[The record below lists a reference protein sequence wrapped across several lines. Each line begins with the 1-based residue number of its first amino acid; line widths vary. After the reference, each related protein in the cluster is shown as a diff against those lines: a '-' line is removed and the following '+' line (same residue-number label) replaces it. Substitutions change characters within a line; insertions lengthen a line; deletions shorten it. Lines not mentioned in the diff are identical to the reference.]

1 MMPAPRA
8 WSARDSTVSPMTGMR
23 GLRPTIMFASPWSM
37 LNLSDEQTSVV
48 VDNVPR
54 KGTAQLRN
62 AERVD
67 GAARLF
73 LRADVR

>member
-1 MMPAPRA
+1 
-8 WSARDSTVSPMTGMR
+8 
-23 GLRPTIMFASPWSM
+23 M
-37 LNLSDEQTSVV
+37 LNLSNEPTSVV

-54 KGTAQLRN
+54 KGAAQLRN

-73 LRADVR
+73 FRADVR